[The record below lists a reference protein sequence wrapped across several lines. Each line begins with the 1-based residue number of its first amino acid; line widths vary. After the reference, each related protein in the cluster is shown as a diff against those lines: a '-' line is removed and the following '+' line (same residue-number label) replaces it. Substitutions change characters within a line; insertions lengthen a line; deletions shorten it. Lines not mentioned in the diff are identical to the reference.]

1 LLILWVSYAGCAD
14 GRCKPDE
21 TSHKEIEL
29 MPLYESTVIARQ
41 DIATTQVDTLAD
53 ELTAIL
59 TEGGGKV
66 TKRESW
72 GLRSLTY
79 RIKKNRK
86 GHYVFF
92 NIDAPSAAINEY
104 ERRMRINEDVLR
116 YLTVRVEEHEE
127 GQSAVLINKDRPA
140 ERTGG
145 FGDRGGFGGGRGG
158 GGGFGGGGGRGRPRE
173 DGAGGGADRGGDRDR
188 FSSGRRPR
196 SESENAG
203 EG

>member
-1 LLILWVSYAGCAD
+1 
-14 GRCKPDE
+14 
-21 TSHKEIEL
+21 
-29 MPLYESTVIARQ
+29 MPLYESVVIARQ

-59 TEGGGKV
+59 GEGGGKV

-92 NIDAPSAAINEY
+92 NIDAPPAAINEY

-116 YLTVRVEEHEE
+116 YLTVRVEAHEE
-127 GQSAVLINKDRPA
+127 GQSAVLANKDRPDTG
-140 ERTGG
+140 RGG
-145 FGDRGGFGGGRGG
+145 FFGSGRGDRGGFGRDRGD
-158 GGGFGGGGGRGRPRE
+158 RG
-173 DGAGGGADRGGDRDR
+173 DRGGDREGGR

-196 SESENAG
+196 EETSGG
-203 EG
+203 EA